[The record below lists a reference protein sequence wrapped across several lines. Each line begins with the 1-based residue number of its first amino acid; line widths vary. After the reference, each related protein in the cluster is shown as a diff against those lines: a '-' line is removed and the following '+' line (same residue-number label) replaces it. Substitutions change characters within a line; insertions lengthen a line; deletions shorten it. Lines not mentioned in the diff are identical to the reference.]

1 MILCIL
7 DLLILIW
14 DIVIIVH
21 DFVTKTVG
29 CGTLSLMAVALWL
42 LVTIIL
48 NLKNDIEN
56 RVKRRRIKI
65 SKLCDR
71 KCEDCK
77 FDHKCSDKV
86 EVTEYRYGGKIE

>member
-14 DIVIIVH
+14 DIVLIVH
-21 DFVTKTVG
+21 AFVTKNVEYD
-29 CGTLSLMAVALWL
+29 TLLIMAVALWL

-56 RVKRRRIKI
+56 PVKRRRIKI

-71 KCEDCK
+71 KCEECK